1 MMHFKIF
8 LTSCSTTVHGRVEKK
23 KYWHVM
29 QKIGPRIED
38 RHIPLLDDW
47 EVTQYSTTKLRLH
60 LSLQVIILIQGLNTI
75 LK

>member
-8 LTSCSTTVHGRVEKK
+8 LTSCSTTVQCAWKSREE

-38 RHIPLLDDW
+38 RHIPILDDW
-47 EVTQYSTTKLRLH
+47 EVTQYSTTKLALH
-60 LSLQVIILIQGLNTI
+60 LSLEVCNNVTYSRTL
-75 LK
+75 